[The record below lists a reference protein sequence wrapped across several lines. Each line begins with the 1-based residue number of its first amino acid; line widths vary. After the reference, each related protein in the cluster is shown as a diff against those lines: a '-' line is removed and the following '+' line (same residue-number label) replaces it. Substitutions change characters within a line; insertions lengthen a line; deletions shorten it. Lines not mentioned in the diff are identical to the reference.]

1 MIPILP
7 STFLCCISDAWMF
20 TTVSCL
26 ICKDPGLP
34 ELSFLQLRTYCEV
47 IAAHVKPE
55 ASQPVSGVNA
65 TVGASSSSHNC
76 SKMKDTIIYWVAY
89 PCGSTVFEH
98 RISDRLWSHN
108 VMHIHA
114 SNIAFCICSY
124 SGLQKWLCRILT
136 LTRSRQT
143 QSPTSLALIITNVH
157 WLRYSQLDR
166 SASGTLMHPTPT
178 ACL

>member
-20 TTVSCL
+20 TKVSCL

-34 ELSFLQLRTYCEV
+34 ELSYLQLRTCCEV

-55 ASQPVSGVNA
+55 APN
-65 TVGASSSSHNC
+65 N
-76 SKMKDTIIYWVAY
+76 TIIYWVAH
-89 PCGSTVFEH
+89 PCGSIVFEH
-98 RISDRLWSHN
+98 RISDGLWRNN

-114 SNIAFCICSY
+114 LNIAFCICSY

-136 LTRSRQT
+136 LTRSRQA
-143 QSPTSLALIITNVH
+143 QSLTSLALFITNVH
-157 WLRYSQLDR
+157 WLKYLQLDR

-178 ACL
+178 ACLQSEADLSLDA